1 MADGKPTSVLNLS
14 CPVPRVADDRI
25 VLAHGGGGRLTHQLI
40 EKIFLPAFS
49 NAVLDQRHDGAVL
62 TFDGLTS
69 GSRLAFTTDSFVVRP
84 LIFPGGNIGD
94 LAVNGTVNDLAMCGA
109 RPLYLSAGFI
119 LEEGLEMETLR
130 TVVTSMR
137 EAAAKAGV
145 QLVTGDTKVVDK
157 GKGDGIFINTSG
169 IGVIEPRTGL
179 VDSSE
184 NTRNSFERARNEF
197 ESARN
202 SFERARLQPR
212 HQGPGNT
219 GALAPERWPLA
230 TGRIEE
236 TIFSAKTAIGPA
248 SVQPGDAVIISG
260 DLGRHGIA
268 ILSVREGLEFESPIL
283 SDTASVWPA
292 VEALLSAGI
301 EIHCLRD
308 LTRGGLAT
316 TLNEIAGDRNIC
328 IKLEEAL
335 IPVDETVQGACEI
348 LGLDPLYVANEGRF
362 AAFVP
367 EAQAA
372 AALDVLKKVEVSQGS
387 VRVGKVEETPGRTV
401 VLQSRIGG
409 NRVVDMLSGEQLP
422 RIC

>member
-1 MADGKPTSVLNLS
+1 MTEFNLS

-40 EKIFLPAFS
+40 EKIFMPAFG
-49 NAVLDQRHDGAVL
+49 NPLLEQRHDGAVL
-62 TFDGLTS
+62 PLDELKP

-84 LIFPGGNIGD
+84 LIFPGGTIGD
-94 LAVNGTVNDLAMCGA
+94 LAIYGTVNDLAMCGA

-119 LEEGLEMETLR
+119 LEEGLAMDTLR
-130 TVVTSMR
+130 TVVASMQQ
-137 EAAAKAGV
+137 AAAKAGV

-157 GKGDGIFINTSG
+157 GKGDGIFVNTSG
-169 IGVIEPRTGL
+169 IGLIEAN
-179 VDSSE
+179 V
-184 NTRNSFERARNEF
+184 
-197 ESARN
+197 
-202 SFERARLQPR
+202 
-212 HQGPGNT
+212 
-219 GALAPERWPLA
+219 
-230 TGRIEE
+230 E
-236 TIFSAKTAIGPA
+236 TIGPA
-248 SVQPGDAVIISG
+248 SVQVGDAVIVSG
-260 DLGRHGIA
+260 DLGRHGVA

-292 VEALLSAGI
+292 VEALLNGAI

-316 TLNEIAGDRNIC
+316 TLNEIASDRNIC

-335 IPVDETVQGACEI
+335 IPVQETVQSACEI

-362 AAFVP
+362 AVFVP
-367 EAQAA
+367 AAQLNAT
-372 AALDVLKKVEVSQGS
+372 LDIMKRIPVSEGS
-387 VRVGKVEETPGRTV
+387 VCVGKVEESPARTV

>member
-1 MADGKPTSVLNLS
+1 MADAKTFNLS

-40 EKIFLPAFS
+40 EKIFMPAFS
-49 NAVLDQRHDGAVL
+49 NAALEERHDGAVV
-62 TFDGLTS
+62 S
-69 GSRLAFTTDSFVVRP
+69 VNGSRLAFTTDSFVVRP

-109 RPLYLSAGFI
+109 RPRYLSAGFI

-130 TVVTSMR
+130 TVVASMQQ
-137 EAAAKAGV
+137 AAANAGV
-145 QLVTGDTKVVDK
+145 KLVTGDTKVVDK
-157 GKGDGIFINTSG
+157 GKGDGIFVNTSG
-169 IGVIEPRTGL
+169 IGILEANV
-179 VDSSE
+179 
-184 NTRNSFERARNEF
+184 
-197 ESARN
+197 
-202 SFERARLQPR
+202 
-212 HQGPGNT
+212 
-219 GALAPERWPLA
+219 
-230 TGRIEE
+230 
-236 TIFSAKTAIGPA
+236 KTPISPA
-248 SVQPGDAVIISG
+248 SVQVGDAVIVSG

-283 SDTASVWPA
+283 TDCANVWPS
-292 VEALLSAGI
+292 VEALLKAGI

-316 TLNEIAGDRNIC
+316 TLNEIAADRNIC

-335 IPVDETVQGACEI
+335 IPVDETVQSACEI

-362 AAFVP
+362 AVFVP
-367 EAQAA
+367 AAQAN
-372 AALDVLKKVEVSQGS
+372 AALEIMRKVPVSEAS
-387 VRVGKVEETPGRTV
+387 VQVGRVEEKPGRTV